1 MRPRFKGFF
10 RQCVA
15 RLLAVA
21 IAAGLGWPACASG
34 QGKAPKEAAP
44 VPVRATTVVQKAA
57 PLELRNFGTVDTL
70 NTVAIKSLVGG
81 TLLSVKFADGQD
93 VKQGEV
99 LFIIDP
105 QPFQIALNLAEANLA
120 RDTALYENAQKEA
133 VRQSDLLKKGY
144 SAQGAYDQARASAD
158 AAVASMRAD
167 QAAVDNARL
176 QLSYCTIKAP
186 IDGRAGARLVDAGNL
201 VKPNDATLVV
211 INQFSPIYVTF
222 SVPQQNLAAIRKWM
236 AAGKVEA
243 RAVVPG
249 QEEKPEMGELVFVDN
264 AIDAGTGTIGLK
276 ALFENHETRL
286 WPGQFVTVTVTL
298 TVEQDKLVV
307 PSRAVQTG
315 QAGQYVFVIH
325 EDMTVEQRPVTV
337 ERVLNSESV
346 ISKGM
351 EQGETI
357 VTDGQLRIVTGA
369 KVEVLDSSD
378 SGGVPKQ

>member
-1 MRPRFKGFF
+1 MRPRFGGFY
-10 RQCVA
+10 RQYA
-15 RLLAVA
+15 TGLLVVTV
-21 IAAGLGWPACASG
+21 AAGLGWPVSASA
-34 QGKAPKEAAP
+34 QGKMSKERAP
-44 VPVRATTVVQKAA
+44 VPVRIATVVLKAA
-57 PLELRNFGTVDTL
+57 PLELRNFGTVETL
-70 NTVAIKSLVGG
+70 NTIAIKSLVGG
-81 TLLSVKFADGQD
+81 ALLSVKFSDGQD
-93 VKQGEV
+93 IKQGDV

-133 VRQSDLLKKGY
+133 LRQSDLLKKGY

-158 AAVASMRAD
+158 AAAASMRAD

-201 VKPNDATLVV
+201 VKANDATLVV
-211 INQFSPIYVTF
+211 INQFSPIYVNF

-236 AAGKVEA
+236 AAGKVEV

-249 QEEKPEMGELVFVDN
+249 REDKPEVGELVFVDN
-264 AIDAGTGTIGLK
+264 AIDTTTGTIALK
-276 ALFENHETRL
+276 ALFENRETKL

-325 EDMTVEQRPVTV
+325 EDMTAEQRPVVV

-346 ISKGM
+346 ISKGV

-357 VTDGQLRIVTGA
+357 VTDGQLRLVAGA
-369 KVEVLDSSD
+369 KVEVLNSPD